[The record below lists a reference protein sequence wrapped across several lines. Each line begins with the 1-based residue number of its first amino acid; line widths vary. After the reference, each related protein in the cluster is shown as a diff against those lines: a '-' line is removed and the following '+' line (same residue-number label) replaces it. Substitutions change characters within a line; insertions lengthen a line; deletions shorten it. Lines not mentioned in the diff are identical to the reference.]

1 MELVMKKLL
10 LGLVLLTGSQLHS
23 ADALGE
29 PPAKRVRIEE
39 KPVTLILLNEEE
51 VKIPLSLVQACK
63 TLRYMREYHGEESN
77 ESISLSNEFVT
88 QDTLGQFAV
97 LQGSEVSSVEDVLA
111 IINQYSLEQLV
122 RLFLA
127 NNFLDFSKEFT
138 MEDETTKQL
147 ADILFEKIIEVLIA
161 TEDVNAVGSAL
172 TFLDQLP
179 NIAEYFKPEL
189 YKRAPWVSLYT
200 LQGHTNGIAAV
211 AFSPDGQLIATAS
224 ADGTAKI
231 WNTLTGKLLHTLQG
245 HTSWI
250 PAVAFSPD
258 GQLIA
263 TASADGTAKIWNTL
277 TGKLLH
283 TLKGHTGH
291 VYSVAFSPDG
301 QLVVTASRDNTAK
314 LWNAQKGQLLHTLQG
329 HTDWINSVAFSPDG
343 QWIVT
348 ASHDRTAKLWNPQTG
363 VCLGTLQGHTDSV
376 LSVAFSPDSLMVV
389 TSSNDRTVKLWNVQ
403 TGQCLHTLEG
413 QSYLIH
419 SVAFSPDG
427 QWVVTASRD
436 NTAKLWNAA
445 TGICLHTLQG
455 HNNPVFSVAFSP
467 DGQLIVTFSSDRTA
481 KLWNLKTGELLRNVS
496 IHSSAPTTARLSSNG
511 SMIAVGAIDGTV
523 NILVSN
529 LTKKGVNLQKALELS
544 LQDLLYLLNTDRTLE
559 DLENIRKIEE
569 LLREETLA
577 SDSLQKM
584 VQTQV
589 AGPAETRPEEPPA
602 KLRKGERYNPFDVR
616 HAHPGRSQVD
626 SEDSLSDEG
635 EDEEFFCKFCNQQ
648 FDGQKELKKHE
659 KKCDKKA
666 PAYNE
671 DDWL

>member
-1 MELVMKKLL
+1 MKKLL
-10 LGLVLLTGSQLHS
+10 LSLVLLTGYHLHS

-39 KPVTLILLNEEE
+39 KPVTLRLSDEITEIQLSSSLAKAFTLLENILEDLGESDEA
-51 VKIPLSLVQACK
+51 IPVNN
-63 TLRYMREYHGEESN
+63 G
-77 ESISLSNEFVT
+77 FVT
-88 QDTLGQFAV
+88 QETLGQFAH
-97 LQGSEVSSVEDVLA
+97 LNRSEVNSVEDVLA
-111 IINQYSLEQLV
+111 IINQYPLDKLV
-122 RLFLA
+122 KLFLA
-127 NNFLDFSKEFT
+127 NNFLDFSKVFT
-138 MEDETTKQL
+138 MMQDRATKQL

-189 YKRAPWVSLYT
+189 YKRAPWVFLRT

-211 AFSPDGQLIATAS
+211 AFSPDGQLIVTAS

-231 WNTLTGKLLHTLQG
+231 WNTLTGRLLHTLQG

-291 VYSVAFSPDG
+291 VYSVAFSPNG
-301 QLVVTASRDNTAK
+301 QLVVTASQDKTAK

-413 QSYLIH
+413 QKYLIH

-467 DGQLIVTFSSDRTA
+467 DGQLIVTFSSDGTA
-481 KLWNLKTGELLRNVS
+481 KLWNLKTGELLCNVS
-496 IHSSAPTTARLSSNG
+496 IHSSMPTTARLSPDG

-559 DLENIRKIEE
+559 DLEEIRKIKESLKVE
-569 LLREETLA
+569 LLA
-577 SDSLQKM
+577 SDSLQE
-584 VQTQV
+584 VEQTQV

-602 KLRKGERYNPFDVR
+602 KIQKQSHNPFGR

-635 EDEEFFCKFCNQQ
+635 EDEEFFCKFCNQE
-648 FDGQKELKKHE
+648 FNNQKALKKHE
-659 KKCDKKA
+659 KQCDKRA
-666 PAYNE
+666 PAHNE